1 MVMMI
6 MTMGH
11 ECIWGLRE
19 RGIREGTGKGKDTEG

>member
-1 MVMMI
+1 
-6 MTMGH
+6 MGH